1 LVEYEGNETN
11 NNKYNLLIGWSRYEL
26 CSLDH
31 RINVRRQYQMP
42 VLRIPTPLRS
52 YTNGQSEVDVNG
64 STVSEAL
71 ADLTNQF
78 PTIEP
83 HIFHED
89 GKLRPF
95 VNLFVG
101 EDNIKDLEGVAT
113 KINDGEKI
121 MLIPSI
127 AGGCHCEEERSD
139 NQAIFLYD
147 EIAWLSQETRAL
159 LAMTLFRG
167 G

>member
-1 LVEYEGNETN
+1 
-11 NNKYNLLIGWSRYEL
+11 
-26 CSLDH
+26 
-31 RINVRRQYQMP
+31 MP

-52 YTNGQSEVDVNG
+52 YTNGQSEVNVNG
-64 STVSEAL
+64 STISEAL
-71 ADLTNQF
+71 TDLTNQF

-101 EDNIKDLEGVAT
+101 ENNIRDLQGVAT
-113 KINDGEKI
+113 QIEDGEKI

-127 AGGCHCEEERSD
+127 AGGCHCEGEVRS
-139 NQAIFLYD
+139 NLHNRMGGWYD
-147 EIAWLSQETRAL
+147 PS
-159 LAMTLFRG
+159 
-167 G
+167 